1 MIVVIAVLV
10 MVFLGIWQLDRHSEK
25 SNINERI
32 SLRLDNEPLALA
44 DLDTLRNNDANQIEE
59 YEYRSIAL
67 SGQYKQQDS
76 ILVRN
81 RTFNG
86 SPGFWLLTP
95 LELPTGKII
104 IVNRGWIPIS
114 AENYVDTN
122 TSIFQVSGVLRK
134 TELAKGLQRADLS
147 DGILISLARVDL
159 SRYKEQLNY
168 EIFPM
173 YIQLI
178 NQSPQQVD
186 GFPKML
192 DSPKFSEGQHLNYA
206 VQWFIFATIA
216 GLGYPLVL
224 WRYSKGKGLKK
235 RKESDIPIDYL

>member
-44 DLDTLRNNDANQIEE
+44 DLDILRNNDANQIEE

-95 LELPTGKII
+95 LELPTSEII

-147 DGILISLARVDL
+147 DGILKSLARVDL
-159 SRYKEQLNY
+159 SRYKEQLDY

-178 NQSPQQVD
+178 NQTPQQVD

-206 VQWFIFATIA
+206 VQGFIFATIA

-224 WRYSKGKGLKK
+224 WRFSKGKGPKK

>member
-44 DLDTLRNNDANQIEE
+44 DLDILRNNDANQIEE

-95 LELPTGKII
+95 LELPTGEII
-104 IVNRGWIPIS
+104 IVNRGWVPIS

-122 TSIFQVSGVLRK
+122 TSMFQVSGVLRK

-147 DGILISLARVDL
+147 DGILKSLARVDL
-159 SRYKEQLNY
+159 GRYKEQLDY

-178 NQSPQQVD
+178 NQTPQQVD